1 MGRQKQLSV
10 CVEFTLINI
19 DIFICFICSL
29 SLSQSILGQ
38 EKYKNE
44 TIREK
49 YTKTNM

>member
-19 DIFICFICSL
+19 DIFIRFF

-44 TIREK
+44 TRERNTPK
-49 YTKTNM
+49 PICSC